1 MCVCVVPKV
10 KHGKIIISNLYI
22 SWTVL
27 QLWKVLKK
35 ASQGHPLTMLCGI
48 IHQMLPFVTFMKVII
63 VFFWM
68 DRNQQVYNEA
78 LYYVFENIKMLVH
91 WLLIKSAWWD
101 LMLDSNQ

>member
-1 MCVCVVPKV
+1 
-10 KHGKIIISNLYI
+10 
-22 SWTVL
+22 
-27 QLWKVLKK
+27 
-35 ASQGHPLTMLCGI
+35 MLCGI